1 MRCAFWV
8 EREGYIKPQEA
19 LMDNSV
25 YHFSVIMHFLHYC
38 SLVTKE
44 VYLSTIWVPY
54 IYIFALISYAL
65 TEKKLAWE
73 CFKPEGRW
81 GRTVFWIR

>member
-54 IYIFALISYAL
+54 IYI
-65 TEKKLAWE
+65 
-73 CFKPEGRW
+73 
-81 GRTVFWIR
+81 